1 MPASPA
7 RRPRRIVPADVV
19 PEVDPA
25 AAYAQATGQA
35 PEVAEEV
42 PAAFAPK
49 PRKPRAKS
57 AARQVQAAVA
67 DPKTKLPEGK
77 RVVETDE
84 GPKAPLGDK
93 YFRVVNKVGTMPLM
107 EWASVADG
115 SETSRLVQLASFHRL
130 LKATVHPDDWDAF
143 RKHATEQT
151 YDDTPLYDFLNAA
164 IEAMAARPTQEP
176 ATS

>member
-7 RRPRRIVPADVV
+7 RRTRRIVPADVV
-19 PEVDPA
+19 PETAPA
-25 AAYAQATGQA
+25 AAYAQATGQ
-35 PEVAEEV
+35 ET

-49 PRKPRAKS
+49 PRKPRAK
-57 AARQVQAAVA
+57 AVARRVQAAVA
-67 DPKTKLPEGK
+67 DPAVKLPADK
-77 RVVETDE
+77 SVVETDE

-130 LKATVHPDDWDAF
+130 LKATVHEDDWNDF
-143 RKHATEQT
+143 RAHATEQA
-151 YDDTPLYDFLNAA
+151 YEDEPLYAFLNAA